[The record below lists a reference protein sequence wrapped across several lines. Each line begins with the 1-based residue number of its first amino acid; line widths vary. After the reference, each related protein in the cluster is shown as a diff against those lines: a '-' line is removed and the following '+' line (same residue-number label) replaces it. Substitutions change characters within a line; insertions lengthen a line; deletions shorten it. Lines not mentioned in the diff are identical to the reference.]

1 MISLI
6 CARALIRRQRQAAS
20 YTRGRGRTRT
30 HSLVVD
36 IVSANGSRVRRGE
49 ETRRR
54 GQDLRLRGYSA
65 SARFLARPACRGPQ
79 PVKC

>member
-6 CARALIRRQRQAAS
+6 CARAPTRRQWQAAS

-30 HSLVVD
+30 HSLVD
-36 IVSANGSRVRRGE
+36 IVSADGSRARRGE

-54 GQDLRLRGYSA
+54 GQDPRLRGYSA